1 MTSSRTIHPGTAFSA
16 ALVALLLGA
25 LYYGAFS
32 WLVRVDW
39 LREDYSASALV
50 PLIAGYLVYER
61 RAALSAADASPSWY
75 GLLPVLAGLAL
86 FWLGELAGEF
96 FTLYLSFWLVLVGLI
111 WCWMGSR
118 RLLALRFPLFI
129 LLAMFPLPSYLSDL
143 VTLRLKLISSWLGVW
158 VMRLYGLS
166 AYREGNIIDLG
177 FTRLQ
182 VVDACSGLRYFVPL
196 LVLAILLA
204 GYYRAPFWKRLLF
217 VLSAIPVSVLT
228 NGMRIAS
235 VGILYQFFGPVVAE
249 GFFHDFSGWFIFMFS
264 LALLL
269 LELKLW
275 KRLFPDGAPQQVEP
289 AARRDTPRQVP
300 GKLSPVPAQLVLPL
314 LLIIATLVAS
324 SSVDF
329 RQRVV
334 PARSFSDFPLEIAG
348 WQGSRVAL
356 EQAALDRLDLDQY
369 AMVDYRDSRG
379 RMVNFYT
386 AYYGSQSKG
395 ESIHSP
401 ASCLPGSGW
410 SFEESGAVPVP
421 LAQAGGTMRVNRACM
436 QRGGSKELTYY
447 WFPQRGRVLTSAWQ
461 LKLYTFW
468 DALTRRRTDGA
479 LVRLITPVYETERL
493 SDAEARLQ
501 GFTRAI
507 VPVLARFIPQ

>member
-1 MTSSRTIHPGTAFSA
+1 MTSSRSFHPGTALSA

-25 LYYGAFS
+25 LYYGTFS

-39 LREDYSASALV
+39 VREDYSSSALI
-50 PLIAGYLVYER
+50 PLIVGYLVYER
-61 RAALSAADASPSWY
+61 RAALNATPRAPSWS
-75 GLLPVLAGLAL
+75 GLLPVLAGLLL

-96 FTLYLSFWLVLVGLI
+96 FTLYLSFWLVLVGII
-111 WCWMGSR
+111 WCWLGSR
-118 RLLALRFPLFI
+118 RLKVLRFPLFI
-129 LLAMFPLPSYLSDL
+129 LLAMFPLPYYLTDL

-166 AYREGNIIDLG
+166 AYREGNMIDLG

-182 VVDACSGLRYFVPL
+182 VVDACSGLRYFIPL

-217 VLSAIPVSVLT
+217 VLSAIPVSVFT

-264 LALLL
+264 LVLLVAELRL
-269 LELKLW
+269 L
-275 KRLFPDGAPQQVEP
+275 KRLLPDAPRQDELRAAQPGLP
-289 AARRDTPRQVP
+289 AAPRPGLGLVP
-300 GKLSPVPAQLVLPL
+300 LQLAVPL
-314 LLIIATLVAS
+314 LLVGATLAAATG
-324 SSVDF
+324 VDF
-329 RQRVV
+329 RQKVV
-334 PARSFSDFPLEIAG
+334 PARSFGDFPLEIAG
-348 WQGSRVAL
+348 WKGGRLTL
-356 EQAALDRLDLDQY
+356 EQSIQEQLKLDDYSL
-369 AMVDYRDSRG
+369 VDYRDAG
-379 RMVNFYT
+379 GKTVNFYS
-386 AYYGSQSKG
+386 AYYASQSKG
-395 ESIHSP
+395 GSIHSP
-401 ASCLPGSGW
+401 ATCLPGSGW
-410 SFEESGAVPVP
+410 TFEESGAVPVP
-421 LAQAGGTMRVNRACM
+421 LAEAGGTMRVNRACM

-501 GFTRAI
+501 GFTRDI